1 MVLGTVNGLGRESW
15 PQAKREGF
23 PAPSPCRQ
31 QGGQHT
37 GRSRG
42 PCDVVGAGETGAGGR
57 VRTAPGEWLEVEH
70 MRFSVSAPTDPAGC
84 MGARTS
90 QLDARSG
97 AARAG
102 DTDHGEG

>member
-1 MVLGTVNGLGRESW
+1 MAST
-15 PQAKREGF
+15 
-23 PAPSPCRQ
+23 
-31 QGGQHT
+31 QGG
-37 GRSRG
+37 GG

-57 VRTAPGEWLEVEH
+57 QSGRPPGDRLEVEH

-84 MGARTS
+84 MGAGIS
-90 QLDARSG
+90 QLEARSG